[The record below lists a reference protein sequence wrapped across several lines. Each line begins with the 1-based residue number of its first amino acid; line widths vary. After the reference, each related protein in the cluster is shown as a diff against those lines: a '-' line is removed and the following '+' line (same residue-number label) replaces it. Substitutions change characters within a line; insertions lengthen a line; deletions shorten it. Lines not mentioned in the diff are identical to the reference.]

1 MGQKVN
7 PKGFRV
13 GVFED
18 WDAHWF
24 AKKDYG
30 ADVIEDIKLRR
41 FLKEKLNVNDISRIV
56 IDKAVN
62 IVRVVIDSVR
72 PGMIIGKKGMGI
84 EQIKNDLHKLLG
96 KNVEI
101 SVQEVKQPEL
111 NARLI
116 AQNIAEQL
124 EKRVSY
130 KRLMKRASFSTM
142 KAGARGIRI
151 VISGRVGGAEIA
163 RTEKLMA
170 GSIPLHTL
178 RAHVDYA
185 LAEAKTI
192 YGIIGVKVW
201 VCKGEYP
208 VEKMF
213 GSRG

>member
-7 PKGFRV
+7 PRGFRV
-13 GVFED
+13 GVSED

-24 AKKDYG
+24 AKKNYG
-30 ADVIEDIKLRR
+30 SEILEDFKIRK
-41 FLKEKLNVNDISRIV
+41 FLEEKLNVNDISRII

-62 IVRVVIDSVR
+62 NVRVTINSVR
-72 PGMIIGKKGMGI
+72 PGMIIGKKGAGI
-84 EQIKNDLHKLLG
+84 EQIKNDLHKVLG

-116 AQNIAEQL
+116 AQSIAEQL

-130 KRLMKRASFSTM
+130 KRLMKRACFSTM
-142 KAGARGIRI
+142 KAGARGIRV

-163 RTEKLMA
+163 RTEKLML

-178 RAHVDYA
+178 RSNVDYA
-185 LAEAKTI
+185 LAKAKTI

-201 VCKGEYP
+201 ICKGEYP
-208 VEKMF
+208 VEKV
-213 GSRG
+213 STARG